1 MKNKKWKQE
10 LLNMLKSCIQENVQ
24 DLKEP
29 LKQLLEEK
37 NTDFHDQCLILFL
50 VGEYTRISG
59 DHFFYEEKLQRIAKL
74 QDHIEEAAYQPCAR
88 ISGEKDGFFAENFGM
103 AYGALY
109 NSNLFGKREK
119 RQRQFIR

>member
-1 MKNKKWKQE
+1 MRNKKWKLE
-10 LLNMLKSCIQENVQ
+10 LLNMLKSCIQEKVQ

-29 LKQLLEEK
+29 LEQFLEEK

-59 DHFFYEEKLQRIAKL
+59 DHFFYKEKKQKAFLQKISEWL
-74 QDHIEEAAYQPCAR
+74 MAR
-88 ISGEKDGFFAENFGM
+88 FITVTCSEN
-103 AYGALY
+103 
-109 NSNLFGKREK
+109 GKR